1 VLTLRMMS
9 LANEAISMTQELQDQ
24 RRRKIKKNLQ
34 GRDSLDDV
42 DIFKAQIDAD
52 FDKYIRQES

>member
-1 VLTLRMMS
+1 MMS